1 MTGHRIAGAVL
12 ALAGMLA
19 ASGPAFGGLLIDLR
33 EHPYWSRCSSGPV
46 GDYRLSA
53 CDRLLDMMQGDDL
66 RAAVLTYRALAR
78 HVLGDLDAAFADT
91 NSAIEVDPLYADAY
105 LHRGLVQEAR
115 GNLDQAAADLR
126 IAVRL
131 GAETA
136 ELALRR
142 VQIAQAARLRN
153 REGAEAVAGGSAPRR
168 MALVIGNGK
177 REDDPVVRDAQAM
190 AALFRDL
197 AFESVALHVNLDP
210 AGMAEALAA
219 FEREA
224 SAADW
229 AVVYLSGYADLVD
242 GEVRITAFARAVGE
256 RA

>member
-1 MTGHRIAGAVL
+1 
-12 ALAGMLA
+12 
-19 ASGPAFGGLLIDLR
+19 
-33 EHPYWSRCSSGPV
+33 V